1 MCGVAV
7 SSATF
12 SKASRPVETKLK
24 ASGVGSG
31 PQPLIASETDEA
43 PRARCSVPPPT
54 AENGG
59 IEYGGLPVGAVI
71 ACLCQGPSDQG
82 SLARR
87 EPPTPTARHRSRHI
101 SRPNSF
107 PESVCPS
114 DR

>member
-1 MCGVAV
+1 MWRSGFVGH
-7 SSATF
+7 F

-59 IEYGGLPVGAVI
+59 IEYGGLPVGLLSLV
-71 ACLCQGPSDQG
+71 SDK
-82 SLARR
+82 
-87 EPPTPTARHRSRHI
+87 
-101 SRPNSF
+101 
-107 PESVCPS
+107 
-114 DR
+114 DRATQLR

>member
-43 PRARCSVPPPT
+43 QRARCSVRQPT

-71 ACLCQGPSDQG
+71 GIVKLFGNACGAVDVSD
-82 SLARR
+82 
-87 EPPTPTARHRSRHI
+87 
-101 SRPNSF
+101 
-107 PESVCPS
+107 SVAEYS
-114 DR
+114 G

>member
-54 AENGG
+54 AGKRRDRIRRVTGG
-59 IEYGGLPVGAVI
+59 GCYRL
-71 ACLCQGPSDQG
+71 
-82 SLARR
+82 SL
-87 EPPTPTARHRSRHI
+87 SRT
-101 SRPNSF
+101 
-107 PESVCPS
+107 
-114 DR
+114 

>member
-59 IEYGGLPVGAVI
+59 SNTEGYRWGL
-71 ACLCQGPSDQG
+71 L
-82 SLARR
+82 SLV
-87 EPPTPTARHRSRHI
+87 
-101 SRPNSF
+101 
-107 PESVCPS
+107 SVK
-114 DR
+114 DLATKVR